1 MNKTNSA
8 TARPTSLQLQKEQA
22 RQDRKRAAADRKA
35 ERAAG
40 IESVVEQNTRLYS
53 NIGK

>member
-1 MNKTNSA
+1 MNKNKA
-8 TARPTSLQLQKEQA
+8 TVRPTSLQLQKEQA
-22 RQDRKRAAADRKA
+22 RQDRRAAAADRRA

-40 IESVVEQNTRLYS
+40 VETVTQQNARLYS